1 MLKVW
6 GRFLIA
12 TSTVFLAQ
20 AAFAQ
25 DACPVT
31 DLNGDGA
38 TDDADVAV
46 LHEAL
51 GSSEGDSDFVA
62 AADLNGDG
70 QVSTVD
76 YAVMLDCN

>member
-12 TSTVFLAQ
+12 TSTLFLAQ
-20 AAFAQ
+20 AALAQ

-31 DLNGDGA
+31 DLNGDGV
-38 TDDADVAV
+38 TDGADVEV
-46 LHEAL
+46 LQGAL
-51 GSSEGDSDFVA
+51 GSSEGDSNFVA

-70 QVSTVD
+70 SVTTLD
-76 YAVMLDCN
+76 YSVMADCN